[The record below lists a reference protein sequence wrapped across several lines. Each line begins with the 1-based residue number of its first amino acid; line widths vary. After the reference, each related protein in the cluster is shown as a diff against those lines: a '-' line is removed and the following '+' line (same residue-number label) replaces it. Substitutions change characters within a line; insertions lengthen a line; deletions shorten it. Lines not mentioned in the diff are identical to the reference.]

1 MDFGSKRTGKKYPEI
16 KFGSFKGS
24 PESRDDRYA
33 GMCRERSGKLR
44 KKEAEHAM
52 VQRGRGEC
60 SLVGSQAERG
70 AP

>member
-16 KFGSFKGS
+16 KFGSFEGS
-24 PESRDDRYA
+24 PEARNDRHA

-52 VQRGRGEC
+52 VQ
-60 SLVGSQAERG
+60 
-70 AP
+70 